1 MEGGAE
7 EGEGGFGGEEV
18 HGFFGV
24 GGLDDGVFMWKEEIG
39 IKDKV
44 PREKKEGKDGSA
56 LGAGAEVG
64 ACRRPWRSR

>member
-1 MEGGAE
+1 M
-7 EGEGGFGGEEV
+7 
-18 HGFFGV
+18 
-24 GGLDDGVFMWKEEIG
+24 DDGVFMWKEEIG